1 MRIVLAAI
9 FAVIGVPLILSALG
23 TLAAAPS
30 ITHRTFA
37 MLQIVAGLL
46 CFLIAVVAGLMRP
59 AARAPAEAPKPA
71 PPAAAPATRLRD
83 GLGMALLVVSLAVG
97 LIVLAVQLR
106 TPAPHR
112 DTRAG
117 APVPASGS
125 VPGTARSITPAVTPA
140 GRSEAGRTNVK
151 ARPPARARSARD
163 DD

>member
-23 TLAAAPS
+23 TLAAATS

-46 CFLIAVVAGLMRP
+46 CFLTAVVAGLMRP
-59 AARAPAEAPKPA
+59 AARAPADVPKPA
-71 PPAAAPATRLRD
+71 PPPAAPAARLRD

-106 TPAPHR
+106 TPAPYR
-112 DTRAG
+112 DTRVG
-117 APVPASGS
+117 APVPA
-125 VPGTARSITPAVTPA
+125 
-140 GRSEAGRTNVK
+140 
-151 ARPPARARSARD
+151 
-163 DD
+163 